1 MSIDISSVSMQMTNI
16 NETSQLI
23 MSLVNKLKTSFEQYS
38 LNENNMIDYVMRVM
52 TLVEMNNKLSG
63 FEKKAV
69 VIEVINKLV
78 DSSTSL
84 SDESKISLKLII
96 KVVVPGVIEA
106 VIASSKGLTNI
117 NKQQVETEIKKC
129 CCFF

>member
-1 MSIDISSVSMQMTNI
+1 MSSDISSTSLQMTSV

-78 DSSTSL
+78 DSSSSL
-84 SDESKISLKLII
+84 SDESKTSLKLII
-96 KVVVPGVIEA
+96 RVVVPGVIEA

-129 CCFF
+129 CSFF

>member
-1 MSIDISSVSMQMTNI
+1 MSSDISSTSLQMTSV

-23 MSLVNKLKTSFEQYS
+23 MSLVNKLKTSFDQYS

-78 DSSTSL
+78 DSSSSL
-84 SDESKISLKLII
+84 SDESKTSLKLII
-96 KVVVPGVIEA
+96 RVVVPGVIEA

-129 CCFF
+129 CSFF